1 MPVQAGAP
9 IRATGLGRLF
19 SFAWAICVSRGQ
31 EGCVREMTQE
41 GAREEERTPC
51 GRGVD
56 KVVSNVGFCEKQRQ
70 NTQTDTFLFLLCTL
84 RTRLNRAHA
93 YIHQTDLKKHLHASS
108 PLCTLWRPRYPRHAT
123 KKHTTCHCYSQ
134 NQCSTRA
141 MTMSSSPRRHFIN
154 ALLSG
159 GLMPPSPLFL
169 RQPMSRPHPKATMP
183 SERSEKANS
192 SLSRPV
198 RNERE
203 GGEGRR

>member
-70 NTQTDTFLFLLCTL
+70 NTQTDTSLPIMHTPHQTQP
-84 RTRLNRAHA
+84 RTRIHTPNRPQKTPACILA
-93 YIHQTDLKKHLHASS
+93 LVYSVAATLPAARHQKTYDL
-108 PLCTLWRPRYPRHAT
+108 PL
-123 KKHTTCHCYSQ
+123 
-134 NQCSTRA
+134 
-141 MTMSSSPRRHFIN
+141 
-154 ALLSG
+154 LLSKSMLDTRDDDELVAAPPLHQCALIG
-159 GLMPPSPLFL
+159 RIDAPLALVPSPADE
-169 RQPMSRPHPKATMP
+169 QAAS
-183 SERSEKANS
+183 
-192 SLSRPV
+192 
-198 RNERE
+198 
-203 GGEGRR
+203 

>member
-56 KVVSNVGFCEKQRQ
+56 KVVSNVGFSVKNSDKILKQ
-70 NTQTDTFLFLLCTL
+70 TPLFLLCTL

-93 YIHQTDLKKHLHASS
+93 YIHQTDLKKTPACILALVYSVAATLPAARHQKTYDL
-108 PLCTLWRPRYPRHAT
+108 PL
-123 KKHTTCHCYSQ
+123 
-134 NQCSTRA
+134 
-141 MTMSSSPRRHFIN
+141 
-154 ALLSG
+154 LLSKSMLDTRDDDELVAAPPLHQCALIG
-159 GLMPPSPLFL
+159 RIDDHLALVPSPADE
-169 RQPMSRPHPKATMP
+169 QAAS
-183 SERSEKANS
+183 
-192 SLSRPV
+192 
-198 RNERE
+198 
-203 GGEGRR
+203 

>member
-70 NTQTDTFLFLLCTL
+70 NTQTDTSLPIMHTPHQTQP
-84 RTRLNRAHA
+84 RTRIHTPNRPQKNTCMH
-93 YIHQTDLKKHLHASS
+93 
-108 PLCTLWRPRYPRHAT
+108 PRPCVLCGGHVTRGTPP
-123 KKHTTCHCYSQ
+123 KHTTCHCYSQ

-159 GLMPPSPLFL
+159 GLMTTSPLFL

>member
-1 MPVQAGAP
+1 
-9 IRATGLGRLF
+9 
-19 SFAWAICVSRGQ
+19 
-31 EGCVREMTQE
+31 
-41 GAREEERTPC
+41 
-51 GRGVD
+51 
-56 KVVSNVGFCEKQRQ
+56 
-70 NTQTDTFLFLLCTL
+70 
-84 RTRLNRAHA
+84 
-93 YIHQTDLKKHLHASS
+93 
-108 PLCTLWRPRYPRHAT
+108 
-123 KKHTTCHCYSQ
+123 
-134 NQCSTRA
+134 

-159 GLMPPSPLFL
+159 GLMTTSPLFL

>member
-1 MPVQAGAP
+1 M
-9 IRATGLGRLF
+9 
-19 SFAWAICVSRGQ
+19 WVSVKNSDKILKQ
-31 EGCVREMTQE
+31 
-41 GAREEERTPC
+41 TP
-51 GRGVD
+51 
-56 KVVSNVGFCEKQRQ
+56 
-70 NTQTDTFLFLLCTL
+70 LFLLCTL

-93 YIHQTDLKKHLHASS
+93 YIHQTDLKKTPACILALVYSVAA
-108 PLCTLWRPRYPRHAT
+108 TLPAARHQ
-123 KKHTTCHCYSQ
+123 KHTTCHCYSQ

-159 GLMPPSPLFL
+159 GLMTTSPLFL

-198 RNERE
+198 CNERE
-203 GGEGRR
+203 RQALAGSVTKRSCSADSHQTALRTFH

>member
-1 MPVQAGAP
+1 MWVSVKNSDKILKQTPSLP
-9 IRATGLGRLF
+9 IMHTPH
-19 SFAWAICVSRGQ
+19 Q
-31 EGCVREMTQE
+31 TQ
-41 GAREEERTPC
+41 P
-51 GRGVD
+51 
-56 KVVSNVGFCEKQRQ
+56 
-70 NTQTDTFLFLLCTL
+70 
-84 RTRLNRAHA
+84 RTRIHTPNRPQKTPACILA
-93 YIHQTDLKKHLHASS
+93 LVYSVAATLPAARHQ
-108 PLCTLWRPRYPRHAT
+108 
-123 KKHTTCHCYSQ
+123 KHTTCHCYSQ

-159 GLMPPSPLFL
+159 GLMTTSPLFL

-203 GGEGRR
+203 REARKAVSGKSESRREHGMRGWVC